1 MPRGQ
6 GAPAGL
12 SSIEVDSGGW
22 SVSPPGVAARV
33 RTRTAAA
40 GDGVSDVVE
49 WLAHHRDDVQT
60 CQACPEVLQ
69 ITDPQ
74 SLSDRVKMLSA
85 LPLVIRL
92 EFEDGKGIAG
102 ILSSTAS

>member
-1 MPRGQ
+1 MAWANICKVWARAAWPGRTCKVEQ
-6 GAPAGL
+6 HT
-12 SSIEVDSGGW
+12 IEVDSGGW

-74 SLSDRVKMLSA
+74 SLWTV
-85 LPLVIRL
+85 
-92 EFEDGKGIAG
+92 
-102 ILSSTAS
+102 

>member
-69 ITDPQ
+69 ITE
-74 SLSDRVKMLSA
+74 
-85 LPLVIRL
+85 VIRSRCGPCENAL
-92 EFEDGKGIAG
+92 GAAVSHQAG
-102 ILSSTAS
+102 V